1 VIDRTAIDP
10 SGCGCTDCLTGAAV
24 PLDQATQEQLIMALF
39 AHAALR
45 TDEDIDIKIN
55 VMVTRE
61 DLEHPALPTHRE
73 ALMRL
78 LDAAVLMNGA
88 TLLVTPH

>member
-24 PLDQATQEQLIMALF
+24 PLDQATQEQLIMALCG
-39 AHAALR
+39 HAALR
-45 TDEDIDIKIN
+45 TDEVIDIEIM
-55 VMVTRE
+55 VMITRE
-61 DLEHPALPTHRE
+61 DLEHDTLPTHRE

-78 LDAAVLMNGA
+78 LDAGILMSGA